1 LLIGKQFVVSR
12 LVDQYLNNRQNE
24 ILGKLLANPADNGH
38 LYAFNLQQLTKDFPQ
53 SGLLQALLARA
64 NQGEGMHHA
73 AAAFNPK
80 VLYVMMNA
88 YDNLADVSN
97 DQIIQELGS
106 SVKYAGISQAEHA
119 PVLNDFSGGQL
130 KDLIGFEP
138 ETGDKVVVADDEQH
152 EVENIAF
159 TPGAEH
165 QDEAQLDILT
175 ELRDAD
181 TETAP
186 EIIIP
191 EREEEPVAQIEEITN
206 NAVDE
211 PVAEIPAEDHK
222 ADLHGSPFEEEII
235 EWHAV
240 ETEEPVEEIKNT
252 REAAPEEEPVTEIPA
267 EDHRADMAS
276 AVFEEEIIDFH
287 AQEPGETV
295 SEVDEDS
302 TIEPEMEIAPQDYYP
317 ETETP
322 AFKEEIS
329 ELTAIDEEHG
339 TSEEPA
345 AIKNVA
351 EPLEG
356 IDDEIYDEIADIDT
370 FSFMMNRKPSE
381 EIIPGVA
388 AAGEEAFEEAPAE
401 EIPGEVEYEVT
412 AQDMDEEAD
421 ELIPESMAAT
431 DYFVFEKAESVPPQP
446 EPLENETFV
455 QEYERPR
462 EPVAAQPVLEA
473 DTNNVSKYHDE
484 KMPYSFMW
492 WLDKTRKEHAS
503 VYQPF
508 KLDTTQAI
516 KHTADG
522 TLQQQYYENI
532 FHITTIA
539 ELDASQHTIPF
550 DLENK
555 EDMLIKKFIIEEP
568 HISTPS
574 GDKLDNENKAKKS
587 AEDQDEIVTETL
599 ARIYVDQML
608 YHKAINTYKK
618 LMLKFPEKSR
628 YFADQ
633 IELLERKIN

>member
-1 LLIGKQFVVSR
+1 MLIGKQFVVSR

-24 ILGKLLANPADNGH
+24 ILWKILANPADNGH
-38 LYAFNLQQLTKDFPQ
+38 SYAFNLQQLTKDFPQ

-64 NQGEGMHHA
+64 NRGEGMHHA

-88 YDNLADVSN
+88 YDNLADVS
-97 DQIIQELGS
+97 DKQIIQELSRSGN
-106 SVKYAGISQAEHA
+106 YGGGTEAEHV
-119 PVLNDFSGGQL
+119 PVLNDFSNGQL

-138 ETGDKVVVADDEQH
+138 ETGDKVVVGEDEQN

-159 TPGAEH
+159 SPDADR
-165 QDEAQLDILT
+165 QDEAQLDLLT

-181 TETAP
+181 TETVP
-186 EIIIP
+186 ETIIP
-191 EREEEPVAQIEEITN
+191 ETEERPVTQIEEITN
-206 NAVDE
+206 SAESE
-211 PVAEIPAEDHK
+211 PIAEMPAEDHK
-222 ADLHGSPFEEEII
+222 ADLHGSPFEEEV
-235 EWHAV
+235 V
-240 ETEEPVEEIKNT
+240 E
-252 REAAPEEEPVTEIPA
+252 R
-267 EDHRADMAS
+267 
-276 AVFEEEIIDFH
+276 H
-287 AQEPGETV
+287 AQEIAAPV
-295 SEVDEDS
+295 SDVNESES
-302 TIEPEMEIAPQDYYP
+302 IEPGIEIAEQDYYP

-322 AFKEEIS
+322 AFKDEIG
-329 ELTAIDEEHG
+329 ELTWMEDEPV
-339 TSEEPA
+339 TSEEP
-345 AIKNVA
+345 VA
-351 EPLEG
+351 VNKVAGPSED

-370 FSFMMNRKPSE
+370 FSFMMNRKPGE
-381 EIIPGVA
+381 EIVPEIA
-388 AAGEEAFEEAPAE
+388 AATEEPVEEKSA
-401 EIPGEVEYEVT
+401 EVEYEVT

-421 ELIPESMAAT
+421 ELIPESMAGT
-431 DYFVFEKAESVPPQP
+431 DYFVFEKAESVPPRP

-455 QEYERPR
+455 QEHETHHERF
-462 EPVAAQPVLEA
+462 VAQPALEA

-532 FHITTIA
+532 FHITTIS
-539 ELDASQHTIPF
+539 ELDASKQTIPF

-555 EDMLIKKFIIEEP
+555 EDVLIKKFIIEEP

-618 LMLKFPEKSR
+618 LVLKFPEKSR